1 MGEVYNGMYLVE
13 GNIDKIKD
21 IVSKKSASKI
31 DGVTVDMFT
40 ASAISQI
47 YDKVNDANKKKMEK
61 LPITKL
67 AALAMKMMKN
77 EYVPEEVDLDEAI
90 PTSSAYALVIQQKDG
105 SREIVAK
112 GSKEKMKTAA
122 KKYGGLKQGKVF
134 ISLTGKKVG
143 DKIIGIGEE
152 LDLDE
157 GTWAMPDSSK
167 KLKGLMQ
174 VLKRPIPLG
183 KGGDSAV
190 SVIRDFIGDDELYDD
205 LGDAGDKNPKGDAR
219 PIIMKAMKRLK
230 ITQKNAEFEMDE
242 HKGDK
247 PHKHPHVDETAKQ
260 ISSRFGKKT
269 AKKEE
274 VEKAFQS
281 LTLVENYRVLATKGM
296 GAETPKTGKYGQEVD
311 YYEPQHGNKHQGKIT
326 KASGFSYTVQD
337 DKTGKKYNFKWY
349 DPKKAK
355 KLMQTESAASD
366 ARRAMMK
373 DPDMKQRAFDKDIT
387 ATDDDEKAASKNIMM
402 QLRKAVSLKGRF
414 AVEFGDG
421 KKIKIPPKIAQEVQ
435 RKFNAIRR
443 PQEKQKFQ
451 AKVAQSHKSM
461 LAALRESYDTSPQK
475 IVELDEGT
483 MNDVIV
489 MRKGRVSVS
498 VIANAANVKKK
509 EKEGFKIDG
518 VIEKGSSLLHKE
530 PKRIMK
536 AIKGGDKLN
545 IGEDDDPCWDNYKQV
560 GMKDKG
566 GKEVPNCVPEEVQ
579 IVEGK
584 MKELHGYIQQGKSAE
599 QIAKIMKLDV
609 KTIKS
614 LMASY
619 SVSEGEQQDMV
630 KSRHKDENEKES
642 QDNLRDRMRQKM
654 LDKRKKTEKGRE
666 SEKRKREMDIA
677 QQVDQKTAKSNSDQ
691 KKQRDKEIKNLGKT
705 KQRNEVLERVASK
718 LKERKNG

>member
-1 MGEVYNGMYLVE
+1 MKTRYSNSLTEAYRTIVE
-13 GNIDKIKD
+13 GENGLWDNIHNKRKRGEKMRKKGDKGAPTDDAI
-21 IVSKKSASKI
+21 KKSQEE
-31 DGVTVDMFT
+31 T
-40 ASAISQI
+40 
-47 YDKVNDANKKKMEK
+47 DAEK
-61 LPITKL
+61 LHQDSYEIGTD
-67 AALAMKMMKN
+67 
-77 EYVPEEVDLDEAI
+77 EYRKHTQDVTPGQVTEEESCQCDCGKQICE
-90 PTSSAYALVIQQKDG
+90 TCG
-105 SREIVAK
+105 
-112 GSKEKMKTAA
+112 KEHT
-122 KKYGGLKQGKVF
+122 
-134 ISLTGKKVG
+134 
-143 DKIIGIGEE
+143 
-152 LDLDE
+152 
-157 GTWAMPDSSK
+157 
-167 KLKGLMQ
+167 
-174 VLKRPIPLG
+174 
-183 KGGDSAV
+183 
-190 SVIRDFIGDDELYDD
+190 
-205 LGDAGDKNPKGDAR
+205 
-219 PIIMKAMKRLK
+219 
-230 ITQKNAEFEMDE
+230 MDE

-247 PHKHPHVDETAKQ
+247 PHKHPHVDETAKH

-269 AKKEE
+269 EKKEE

-387 ATDDDEKAASKNIMM
+387 ATDDDQKAASKNIMM

-475 IVELDEGT
+475 IIDEAILK
-483 MNDVIV
+483 DRDYEVD
-489 MRKGRVSVS
+489 
-498 VIANAANVKKK
+498 
-509 EKEGFKIDG
+509 EKEGVVKISKKNFAKVRKDAKGTDKSKPTMMVLTKKGTSLYPVKFTEEVDLDEKKQPVFKGTPAQI
-518 VIEKGSSLLHKE
+518 KKQ
-530 PKRIMK
+530 MK
-536 AIKGGDKLN
+536 DWKKKNDKVK

-579 IVEGK
+579 LAEGK

-619 SVSEGEQQDMV
+619 SVSEGDAEDRVRDKQ
-630 KSRHKDENEKES
+630 KDQSMRDRDTKEKEIEKAKV
-642 QDNLRDRMRQKM
+642 QDFR
-654 LDKRKKTEKGRE
+654 
-666 SEKRKREMDIA
+666 SA
-677 QQVDQKTAKSNSDQ
+677 
-691 KKQRDKEIKNLGKT
+691 QRDKKNERERN
-705 KQRNEVLERVASK
+705 QRNEVLDRIDSK